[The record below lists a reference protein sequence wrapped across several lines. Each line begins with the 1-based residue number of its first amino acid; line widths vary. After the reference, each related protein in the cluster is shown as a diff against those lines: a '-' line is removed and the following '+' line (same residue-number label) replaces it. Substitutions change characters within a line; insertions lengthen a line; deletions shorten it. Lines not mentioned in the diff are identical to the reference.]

1 MPPHGLGLLRIHI
14 AVVFFGLAGLLG
26 KCIAA
31 PPATIVFVRTACA
44 AAVLWPI
51 VVATGRFRVPSRREA
66 LAILAAGVILAAH
79 WQTFFL
85 SVQLSTVAIALL
97 TYASFP
103 LFVTFLEPLV
113 SRRRLR
119 LRDVATAFAVFVG
132 LALVVP
138 DLGAGGATLRGAL
151 WGIVSGFTFALFTL
165 INRTFAPRT
174 APLIL
179 AAGQNSVA
187 ALVLL
192 PFLGTGAF
200 DLGARDW
207 TLLAF
212 LGLAGTALA
221 HLLFMQGLARVRA
234 HTAAVIAALEPVY
247 GIALAALLIGEIPR
261 AVQLL
266 GGAIIV
272 AAAMVSQRSS
282 SLP

>member
-1 MPPHGLGLLRIHI
+1 MPPHRLGLLRIHI

-31 PPATIVFVRTACA
+31 PAATIVFVRTACA

-51 VVATGRFRVPSRREA
+51 VVAAGRFRALSRREA
-66 LAILAAGVILAAH
+66 LAIIAAGVVLAVH

-138 DLGAGGATLRGAL
+138 DLGAGGATLRGAC
-151 WGIVSGFTFALFTL
+151 WGIVSGLTFAVFTL

-174 APLIL
+174 APLVL

-192 PFLGTGAF
+192 PFLGTGAL

-207 TLLAF
+207 ALLAF

-261 AVQLL
+261 GVQLL

-272 AAAMVSQRSS
+272 GAAMVSQRSS
-282 SLP
+282 NLP